1 MQIERYLQFCL
12 VSLIGLLL
20 DLAWFPRVSCVSLYQ
35 CQLCYV
41 SGGRGYL
48 VPTSPLMH
56 IMTLSLCGI
65 TSYFKKAQTHW
76 AHKRFTEELF
86 LRHIMICKYL
96 RIKGKSKKNGTEY
109 NKSTQ
114 LAA

>member
-1 MQIERYLQFCL
+1 MQMEWYLQFCL
-12 VSLIGLLL
+12 VSFIGLLL
-20 DLAWFPRVSCVSLYQ
+20 DLAWFPRVSRIVYQ
-35 CQLCYV
+35 HQVRYV

-48 VPTSPLMH
+48 VPTSQVMH

-65 TSYFKKAQTHW
+65 SSYFRKAQIHR

-96 RIKGKSKKNGTEY
+96 RIIGKSKKNGTE
-109 NKSTQ
+109 
-114 LAA
+114 